1 MNDEAQNGVESA
13 IPKGYLYW
21 LGFII
26 ACFLMRSAVVG
37 LTPITA
43 PEAYYWEWSQ
53 DLAWGYFD
61 HPPMIAYIIKFF
73 TLLGGNSVFFVRLG
87 ALTLSLLTTV
97 VLYLL
102 AQEMFGKATALAV
115 CGLFQILP
123 FFAAVS
129 VLSVPDAPLAF
140 FWILTV
146 YFVHR
151 STIRGQRCFWYAAG
165 LSLGLDLLSKYHAFL
180 LMPCILVYLLC
191 SPDLRTW
198 LLRKEP
204 YLALLIAFLI
214 FFPNLYWNLD
224 HRASTFRFLLVERH
238 GAIEFTPKLILI
250 FCGGFLLF
258 LSPLL
263 AVLTLRLLPRMIR
276 TATSG
281 RDNRFLLL
289 LSTSLPVIGFFGMLS
304 PMIHIGAHWTAV
316 GYTTLCLAVIAVL
329 DQGSA
334 PPRLWQAFPLV
345 SFAVALVMVLVG
357 QTIPIVAA
365 YMPPTVRIGDR
376 TYDLKLDPLQEEL
389 YGWEEFRTR
398 LADTIRSMPNP
409 DRTFVIGHNYRFVS
423 HVRYLLGASCVARTT
438 GVGWQNQYS
447 IWDDIDRLKGW
458 DALFVEKEARDSDPE
473 LLLEIFEH
481 VGPIEELA
489 ITFNDVKVRSF
500 FVIRCYG
507 YKAKYIGSRAGS
519 PAVADAVAGR

>member
-1 MNDEAQNGVESA
+1 MNIEAQSSVESA
-13 IPKGYLYW
+13 TPKGYLYW

-26 ACFLMRSAVVG
+26 ACFLLRLVVV
-37 LTPITA
+37 LVMPITA

-61 HPPMIAYIIKFF
+61 HPPMIAYVIKVF
-73 TLLGGNSVFFVRLG
+73 TLLGSDSVFFVRLG

-102 AQEMFGKATALAV
+102 AKEMFGRPTALAV

-123 FFAAVS
+123 FFVAVS

-151 STIRGQRCFWYAAG
+151 ATIRGQRRLWYAAG
-165 LSLGLDLLSKYHAFL
+165 LSLGLGLLSKYHAFL
-180 LMPCILVYLLC
+180 LLPCILVYLL
-191 SPDLRTW
+191 SSSDLRKW
-198 LLRKEP
+198 FLRKEP
-204 YLALLIAFLI
+204 YLALVIAFVVFL
-214 FFPNLYWNLD
+214 PNLYWNLE
-224 HRASTFRFLLVERH
+224 HRATTFRFLLRERH

-258 LSPLL
+258 LSPLFAL
-263 AVLTLRLLPRMIR
+263 LTLRLLPRMIR

-281 RDNRFLLL
+281 RDSRFLLL
-289 LSTSLPVIGFFGMLS
+289 LSTSLPLIGFFGMLS
-304 PMIHIGAHWTAV
+304 PFLHIGAHWTAV

-329 DQGSA
+329 NQGTA
-334 PPRLWQAFPLV
+334 PPRLWQAFPLA
-345 SFAVALVMVLVG
+345 SFAVAGLMVLAA

-365 YMPPTVRIGDR
+365 HAPPTVRIGER
-376 TYDLKLDPLQEEL
+376 TYDLKLSRLQEEL

-398 LADTIRSMPNP
+398 LADMVRSMPNP
-409 DRTFVIGHNYRFVS
+409 DRTFVLGHNYRFVS
-423 HVRYLLGASCVARTT
+423 HVRYLLGATSVARTT
-438 GVGWQNQYS
+438 GIGWQNQYS
-447 IWDDIDRLKGW
+447 IWNDIDRLEGW
-458 DALFVEKEARDSDPE
+458 DALFVEKEARERDPE
-473 LLLEIFEH
+473 LLLEIFDD
-481 VGPIEELA
+481 VGPIEELT
-489 ITFNDVKVRSF
+489 ISVNHVKVRSF

-507 YKAKYIGSRAGS
+507 FKGKYIGSQAGS
-519 PAVADAVAGR
+519 PALANVVAGR